1 MMKTSFSPIISTFV
15 SIASFQFSKTNF
27 DSFCEYDASLSA
39 EIARSK
45 ANVVKIISSAM
56 VSNCTYH
63 VMQLFITKGSK

>member
-1 MMKTSFSPIISTFV
+1 MMKTSFSPITSSFV

-45 ANVVKIISSAM
+45 ANVVK
-56 VSNCTYH
+56 
-63 VMQLFITKGSK
+63 